1 MEMGE
6 RSEQWVCSIN
16 RINPQTTPQIPTF
29 TKQKLPNEPIED
41 WFLAVSLEYRHVP
54 PGVDTHAKTESKK
67 EGRMKTGTNRALG
80 RSDVRVP
87 AAMTCFRH
95 LAGRSAQAVEER
107 TRELHPL
114 ELPNPAPFPP
124 QNPVGSPP
132 SKLENCAPTP
142 CLKSCS
148 VRNRSIR
155 HKWLILL
162 GFGGFLSDLESEK
175 NKNLFLACF
184 SHPAIRVPH
193 SSLAEGVAP
202 SPTLSYQNN
211 PLTTFSEIAFEKQ
224 YRPPGNKFSTAN
236 LMVSDAN
243 GFW

>member
-16 RINPQTTPQIPTF
+16 RINPQTTPQIPTLLQNKNHQTNPF
-29 TKQKLPNEPIED
+29 QISS
-41 WFLAVSLEYRHVP
+41 SLFSVEYRLSP
-54 PGVDTHAKTESKK
+54 SGVDTHAKTESKK
-67 EGRMKTGTNRALG
+67 EGRMKTGTNRALVRG
-80 RSDVRVP
+80 DVRVP

-95 LAGRSAQAVEER
+95 LPGRSAPAVEGQ

-114 ELPNPAPFPP
+114 KLPNPAPFPP

-148 VRNRSIR
+148 ARNRSIR
-155 HKWLILL
+155 RKWLILA

-175 NKNLFLACF
+175 NKNPVLARF
-184 SHPAIRVPH
+184 SHPAICAPP

-202 SPTLSYQNN
+202 CPTQSYENNHWN
-211 PLTTFSEIAFEKQ
+211 PLPPFQVPGIASLKTYSIE
-224 YRPPGNKFSTAN
+224 
-236 LMVSDAN
+236 
-243 GFW
+243 